1 MSLKRVLFLGGAYAQ
16 IPIIREAKKR
26 GWYIITCDYLPNNP
40 GHQLADEYYNVSTTD
55 IDKVLKLAREI
66 KPDFVIAYASDPAAP
81 VAAYVSEKLGL
92 PGNSYNS
99 VKLLSEKDLFR
110 EFLAKNGFN
119 TPQSLSITESNS
131 WVDKINSLQF
141 PIIIKPTDSSGSK
154 GVSRVESI
162 EGIQDALKYAFCF
175 SRNKRLIAEEFVE
188 GDGCQLHG
196 DGFVCDGE
204 LIFSC
209 IGDHHYNNEI
219 NSFVPYSTTWPSV
232 KSDSDMQ
239 KIRDVVYNAVKLSG
253 YRNGPVNIEARITDK
268 GKVYIMEIG
277 PRSGGNFV
285 PQVIEYVSGVNMVKA
300 ILDCKG
306 GNPLYTNSTSTI
318 PSAYYVL
325 HSKKDGI
332 LNSIELHNK
341 LRPFIKEFHQ
351 YIQPGQSVR
360 SFQGANAAIG
370 ILLLTFSTMN
380 EMDYY
385 ISNMNNFVKIALK

>member
-1 MSLKRVLFLGGAYAQ
+1 
-16 IPIIREAKKR
+16 
-26 GWYIITCDYLPNNP
+26 
-40 GHQLADEYYNVSTTD
+40 
-55 IDKVLKLAREI
+55 
-66 KPDFVIAYASDPAAP
+66 
-81 VAAYVSEKLGL
+81 
-92 PGNSYNS
+92 
-99 VKLLSEKDLFR
+99 
-110 EFLAKNGFN
+110 
-119 TPQSLSITESNS
+119 
-131 WVDKINSLQF
+131 
-141 PIIIKPTDSSGSK
+141 
-154 GVSRVESI
+154 
-162 EGIQDALKYAFCF
+162 
-175 SRNKRLIAEEFVE
+175 
-188 GDGCQLHG
+188 
-196 DGFVCDGE
+196 
-204 LIFSC
+204 
-209 IGDHHYNNEI
+209 
-219 NSFVPYSTTWPSV
+219 
-232 KSDSDMQ
+232 
-239 KIRDVVYNAVKLSG
+239 
-253 YRNGPVNIEARITDK
+253 
-268 GKVYIMEIG
+268 MEIG